1 MPVESL
7 SEEELSLQ
15 EEDPNMAAIMKGFD
29 LDISRIE
36 VRSGFEGESLE
47 GSEKGY
53 FEIDIDEAFGLAS
66 IDKPM
71 QEDKR

>member
-29 LDISRIE
+29 LDISRVE
-36 VRSGFEGESLE
+36 VRSGFEESLE
-47 GSEKGY
+47 GNEKEHVG
-53 FEIDIDEAFGLAS
+53 IDFDEAFGLAS
-66 IDKPM
+66 IDKPIE
-71 QEDKR
+71 QDKR